1 MLKLI
6 LASQH
11 TNFEVN
17 SFITTQVSIVK
28 KKKNAQV
35 GEGAPFNNLYI
46 SRLQKIRDSGN

>member
-17 SFITTQVSIVK
+17 SFITTHVSIVE
-28 KKKNAQV
+28 KKNAQV
-35 GEGAPFNNLYI
+35 DEGSSPE
-46 SRLQKIRDSGN
+46 D